1 MTIYYAVLGVS
12 ILAGIAGQI
21 LLKLGSDA
29 PDFWSQVFRPS
40 TIVGLGFYAAAA
52 FLYIIALRKIP
63 MSVAFPSVS
72 VSYVI
77 VAVVGHY
84 FFGEPFGIK
93 QMAGIVLIMGGVAL
107 INQA

>member
-1 MTIYYAVLGVS
+1 MTIYYATLGVS
-12 ILAGIAGQI
+12 ILAGIIGQI
-21 LLKLGSDA
+21 LLKVGSDA

-40 TIVGLGFYAAAA
+40 TIVGLAFYAAAA

-72 VSYVI
+72 LSYAIIAVI
-77 VAVVGHY
+77 GH
-84 FFGEPFGIK
+84 FAFGEPFGVK
-93 QMAGIVLIMGGVAL
+93 QVAGIVLIMGGVAL